1 MKIKIFLSTLIF
13 LLHTVLVFP
22 CKSFSQ
28 EGKAGESY
36 LRIEDAVICQGVVN
50 REPIEPGDIFSCDF
64 IHYLQTNFAST
75 FTNTENRNLV
85 SGSTTTPIFAF
96 VSWFTADITFIKFTN
111 TSKLFHPTGFSHC
124 PSYSMAQIPCRF
136 VTDMKVS

>member
-50 REPIEPGDIFSCDF
+50 REPIEPGDIFS
-64 IHYLQTNFAST
+64 N
-75 FTNTENRNLV
+75 NV
-85 SGSTTTPIFAF
+85 
-96 VSWFTADITFIKFTN
+96 K
-111 TSKLFHPTGFSHC
+111 KLFCFTISRRII
-124 PSYSMAQIPCRF
+124 MI
-136 VTDMKVS
+136 

>member
-36 LRIEDAVICQGVVN
+36 LRIEDAVICQGVIN
-50 REPIEPGDIFSCDF
+50 REPIEPGDIFS
-64 IHYLQTNFAST
+64 N
-75 FTNTENRNLV
+75 NV
-85 SGSTTTPIFAF
+85 
-96 VSWFTADITFIKFTN
+96 K
-111 TSKLFHPTGFSHC
+111 KLFCFTRVVGAKEDTEIIHKWYYKGEIISQVILPVKSVNWRTYSSKTIHPEYIGEWKVEIVSKDRE
-124 PSYSMAQIPCRF
+124 PLEQIYF
-136 VTDMKVS
+136 AVN